1 MIGEQPITVG
11 DLVQTCIAE
20 YVHFSTIDE
29 PAPIGDHIGRRPKFL
44 VRITILIQ
52 GQFVQSENVT
62 LFVINLFGTATFQK
76 QNSKYQQQGIKKC
89 FINASYPN

>member
-52 GQFVQSENVT
+52 GQFVQSSDNVKT
-62 LFVINLFGTATFQK
+62 GDRRISYRRVEINVGE
-76 QNSKYQQQGIKKC
+76 
-89 FINASYPN
+89 